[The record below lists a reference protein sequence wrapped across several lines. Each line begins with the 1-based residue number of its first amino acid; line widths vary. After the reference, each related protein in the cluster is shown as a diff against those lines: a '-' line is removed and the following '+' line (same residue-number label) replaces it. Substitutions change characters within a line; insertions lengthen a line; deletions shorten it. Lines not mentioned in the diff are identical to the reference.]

1 MSNGGI
7 DYSLVG
13 MAMSELQRVLVGAF
27 VGATK
32 RGKRP
37 RAHMIWGPPGAGK
50 TFTTYAA
57 ARDVSRLLEQECQ
70 VFDNATSC
78 LEPTDVAGIP
88 TPVEVDGTLRYT
100 KYCCPSWAY
109 LCSVEYEEDERI
121 RRGDP
126 EWTAPPALLFF
137 DDIPAAHFQ
146 TQTAFFKGVHE
157 GRWGDLQQRDNVMVV
172 AAGNR
177 VEDNAGAN
185 DMPTALANRFVHC
198 YAQPTTDGWIKWAQ
212 ANDIH
217 PYVYAYIRANKQD
230 LNEFN
235 DDVANRADKAF
246 ASARSWES
254 VSEFLWEG
262 QIDRENDNTF
272 SKVIMGIVGRGV
284 ATSFHAFLR
293 NTTAVVPPEEIV
305 KNPKKAKLPS
315 KKNLDALHA
324 TIASL
329 EHHIKEH
336 PDTWEA
342 GVIYA
347 TRDEMMPDFGCL
359 LANSIVNV
367 VLTLPADERAEAM
380 GNDAF
385 AELLDKYDGA
395 LEVAA

>member
-1 MSNGGI
+1 M
-7 DYSLVG
+7 
-13 MAMSELQRVLVGAF
+13 
-27 VGATK
+27 
-32 RGKRP
+32 
-37 RAHMIWGPPGAGK
+37 
-50 TFTTYAA
+50 
-57 ARDVSRLLEQECQ
+57 
-70 VFDNATSC
+70 
-78 LEPTDVAGIP
+78 
-88 TPVEVDGTLRYT
+88 
-100 KYCCPSWAY
+100 
-109 LCSVEYEEDERI
+109 
-121 RRGDP
+121 
-126 EWTAPPALLFF
+126 
-137 DDIPAAHFQ
+137 
-146 TQTAFFKGVHE
+146 
-157 GRWGDLQQRDNVMVV
+157 
-172 AAGNR
+172 
-177 VEDNAGAN
+177 
-185 DMPTALANRFVHC
+185 
-198 YAQPTTDGWIKWAQ
+198 
-212 ANDIH
+212 
-217 PYVYAYIRANKQD
+217 
-230 LNEFN
+230 
-235 DDVANRADKAF
+235 ANRADKAF